1 MLLTP
6 PEQVWVLLRIVQS
19 KYNLLLDM
27 LLLVCHH
34 PNIAYHSV
42 NIIFFNRQPHRHS
55 MPPFN
60 ARLDEVGM
68 PKPSFKWRR
77 VLLKVSGEAL
87 AGDQTQN

>member
-1 MLLTP
+1 
-6 PEQVWVLLRIVQS
+6 
-19 KYNLLLDM
+19 
-27 LLLVCHH
+27 
-34 PNIAYHSV
+34 
-42 NIIFFNRQPHRHS
+42 

-87 AGDQTQN
+87 AGDQTQNIDPKVAYETYTAWHLVRSSFSFKGH